1 MVEYRPDKGDFC
13 VMALQIDITEADN
26 VTILTI
32 IGKVD
37 SFTHPELN
45 NSFDLVMKKGKKNI
59 LLNMKDMNYI
69 DSVGIGSII
78 RFAKWVGKIGGSIK
92 IAEMQSNIRQV
103 FRLLSYDQILSIYD
117 TASEAIMTFREDDHP

>member
-1 MVEYRPDKGDFC
+1 
-13 VMALQIDITEADN
+13 MALRIDITEEND
-26 VTILTI
+26 VIILKI

-59 LLNMKDMNYI
+59 LLIMRDMNYI
-69 DSVGIGSII
+69 DSIGIGSII
-78 RFAKWVGKIGGSIK
+78 RFAKWVAKIGGTLK

-117 TASEAIMTFREDDHP
+117 SASEAIMSFREDYHPSDQSI

>member
-1 MVEYRPDKGDFC
+1 
-13 VMALQIDITEADN
+13 MALRIDITEEND
-26 VTILTI
+26 VIILKI

-59 LLNMKDMNYI
+59 LLIMKDMNYI
-69 DSVGIGSII
+69 DSIGIGSII
-78 RFAKWVGKIGGSIK
+78 KFAKWVARIGGALK

-117 TASEAIMTFREDDHP
+117 SASEAILSFHEDYHPKWSIRVSV

>member
-1 MVEYRPDKGDFC
+1 
-13 VMALQIDITEADN
+13 MALRIDVTEEDDI
-26 VTILTI
+26 VVLKI
-32 IGKVD
+32 IGKID

-59 LLNMKDMNYI
+59 LLIMRDMNYI
-69 DSVGIGSII
+69 DSIGIGSII
-78 RFAKWVGKIGGSIK
+78 RFAKWVSRIGGALK

-117 TASEAIMTFREDDHP
+117 FASEAIMSFREDDQSNTS

>member
-1 MVEYRPDKGDFC
+1 
-13 VMALQIDITEADN
+13 MALRIDITEEND
-26 VTILTI
+26 VIILKI

-59 LLNMKDMNYI
+59 LLIMRDMNYI
-69 DSVGIGSII
+69 DSIGIGSII
-78 RFAKWVGKIGGSIK
+78 RFAKWVAKIGGTLK

-117 TASEAIMTFREDDHP
+117 SASEAIMSFREDDQSNTS

>member
-1 MVEYRPDKGDFC
+1 
-13 VMALQIDITEADN
+13 MALRIDITEEND
-26 VTILTI
+26 VIILKI

-59 LLNMKDMNYI
+59 LLIMRDMNYI
-69 DSVGIGSII
+69 DSIGIGSII
-78 RFAKWVGKIGGSIK
+78 RFAKWVAKIGGTLK

-117 TASEAIMTFREDDHP
+117 SASEAIMSFREDYHPNDQSI

>member
-1 MVEYRPDKGDFC
+1 
-13 VMALQIDITEADN
+13 MALRIDITEEND
-26 VTILTI
+26 VIILKI

-59 LLNMKDMNYI
+59 LLMMKDMNYI
-69 DSVGIGSII
+69 DSIGIGSII
-78 RFAKWVGKIGGSIK
+78 RFAKWVAKIGGVLK

-117 TASEAIMTFREDDHP
+117 SASEAIMSFREDDQSNTS

>member
-1 MVEYRPDKGDFC
+1 
-13 VMALQIDITEADN
+13 MALQIDVTEADN
-26 VTILTI
+26 VMILTI

-37 SFTHPELN
+37 SFSHPELN
-45 NSFDLVMKKGKKNI
+45 SSFDQVMKSGKKNI
-59 LLNMKDMNYI
+59 LLNMRDMNYI

-117 TASEAIMTFREDDHP
+117 SASEAIMSFREGDQSSTS